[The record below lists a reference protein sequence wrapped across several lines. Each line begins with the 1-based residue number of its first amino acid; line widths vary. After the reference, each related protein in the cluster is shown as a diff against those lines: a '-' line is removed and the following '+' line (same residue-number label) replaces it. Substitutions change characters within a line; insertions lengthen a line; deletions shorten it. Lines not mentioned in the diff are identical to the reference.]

1 MANHSA
7 VVATGLLVLLVIL
20 VIASS
25 DARARHGRPHLDK
38 DGFGGSGLGHGRAPL
53 GGGSHL
59 EGSIYHFGFEP
70 EQFSTREGLGG
81 RAGGGHAGGSHA
93 AGSHGGSGR
102 SGGSRSSGS
111 LSGRSGG
118 GRSSGGLRGGGGR
131 SGGRSGGGGRSS
143 RRGEHRLWQG
153 SRHRRP
159 WAHGGYG
166 GNPAWWY
173 WWQASPV
180 YAMGYPGYCDWCAH
194 CDNLDPDETSQLCAS
209 CKLNCPYGLLR
220 PYGL

>member
-1 MANHSA
+1 MANHST

-20 VIASS
+20 VIASL
-25 DARARHGRPHLDK
+25 DARARHGGLCLDK
-38 DGFGGSGLGHGRAPL
+38 AGFGGAGLGHGRAPL

-59 EGSIYHFGFEP
+59 EGSIYHFGLEP
-70 EQFSTREGLGG
+70 EQFSTREGVG
-81 RAGGGHAGGSHA
+81 
-93 AGSHGGSGR
+93 
-102 SGGSRSSGS
+102 
-111 LSGRSGG
+111 GRSGG
-118 GRSSGGLRGGGGR
+118 GRSSGSL
-131 SGGRSGGGGRSS
+131 SGGVGRSS

>member
-7 VVATGLLVLLVIL
+7 FVATGLLVLLVIL

-25 DARARHGRPHLDK
+25 DTRARHGRLRLNK
-38 DGFGGSGLGHGRAPL
+38 DGFGGAGLGHGRAPL

-70 EQFSTREGLGG
+70 EQFSTRERLGG
-81 RAGGGHAGGSHA
+81 GGGGHGG
-93 AGSHGGSGR
+93 GGHG
-102 SGGSRSSGS
+102 GGSRS
-111 LSGRSGG
+111 
-118 GRSSGGLRGGGGR
+118 GGGGR
-131 SGGRSGGGGRSS
+131 SGGRSGSGRSGGRSGGLS
-143 RRGEHRLWQG
+143 GGLSGGEHRLWQG

-173 WWQASPV
+173 WWPASPV
-180 YAMGYPGYCDWCAH
+180 YAMGYPGYCGWCAH
-194 CDNLDPDETSQLCAS
+194 CDNLDPDGTSQLCAS
-209 CKLNCPYGLLR
+209 CKLNCPYGLLS